1 MSYCLNT
8 NCPNPQNPKGNKSC
22 QTCGSKL
29 LLAERYRAV
38 RLIGQGGFG
47 RTLLAEDE
55 YKPSKPR
62 CVIKQFYPQGQ
73 NNAPKGAELF
83 HCEAMRLE
91 QLGKHPQIPELLAHF
106 EQDNSY
112 YIVQEFIEGQ
122 SLAVELA
129 ETRAFRESQ
138 IKSLLLD
145 LLPVLQFIHT
155 GQVIHRDIKPEN
167 IIRRCSNGS
176 LVLVDFGAAKFASA
190 TALAK
195 TGTTIGSAG
204 YAAPEQS
211 FGKAVFASA
220 LYSLGVT
227 CIHLLTRIEPF
238 DLYDASE
245 SGFVWRNYLVNNP
258 VSGELGRILDKMIQV
273 PVKQRYQSAAQVLQ
287 DLNSFVIEPSQSS
300 RVTQANPS
308 SQPRRQNPLTA
319 AAQPRETAKTTIVQP
334 QFNWRVVS
342 VVLLVGLVGYGY
354 GLWQS
359 HHTQPKIAPQ
369 FSSQLTV
376 EPAIGVNISGRW
388 QGNDG
393 GIYYLRQLG
402 NEVWWYG
409 EYSATNPNWSNVF
422 KGKLQGNQLVGQWA
436 DVPKGSI
443 LQSGEMVIEVT
454 SNNTLRAI
462 SKTGGFGGSEWTRP

>member
-8 NCPNPQNPKGNKSC
+8 NCPNPQSSKGNKSC
-22 QTCGSKL
+22 QTCGTKL

-38 RLIGQGGFG
+38 RIISQGGFG

-73 NNAPKGAELF
+73 NNAPKSAELF
-83 HCEAMRLE
+83 HLEAMRLE

-106 EQDNSY
+106 EQENCY

-122 SLAVELA
+122 NLAVELA

-145 LLPVLQFIHT
+145 LLLVLQFIHT

-167 IIRRCSNGS
+167 IIRRRSDGS

-204 YAAPEQS
+204 YAAPEQN
-211 FGKAVFASA
+211 FGKAVFASD

-227 CIHLLTRIEPF
+227 CIHLLTRMEPF
-238 DLYDASE
+238 DLYDANE
-245 SGFVWRNYLVNNP
+245 CAFVWRNCLVNNP
-258 VSGELGRILDKMIQV
+258 VSGQLGRILDKMIQV
-273 PVKQRYQSAAQVLQ
+273 PIKQRYQSADQVLQ
-287 DLNSFVIEPSQSS
+287 DLNSFVIERSQSS
-300 RVTQANPS
+300 RVAQPNHS
-308 SQPRRQNPLTA
+308 SQPRPQNPLNTV
-319 AAQPRETAKTTIVQP
+319 AQPRESSQTTIAQP
-334 QFNWRVVS
+334 QPNWLVAG

-354 GLWQS
+354 GFWQS
-359 HHTQPKIAPQ
+359 HHTQPFAAPQ

-376 EPAIGVNISGRW
+376 EPAIGVNLSGRW

-393 GIYYLRQLG
+393 GIYYLRQQG
-402 NEVWWYG
+402 NVVWWYG
-409 EYSATNPNWSNVF
+409 EYSTINPNWSNVF
-422 KGKLQGNQLVGQWA
+422 KGRLQGNQLVGQWA

-443 LQSGEMVIEVT
+443 LQSGDMVIELT

-462 SKTGGFGGSEWTRP
+462 SKTGGFGGSEWRRL